1 MASQPFPVPQR
12 PYVATTVTLAAASP
26 TRYQLWALVNAS
38 RPNTPMSAREVNV
51 QISSSGGAKVYFGDG
66 AVTEADYGFVLSAA
80 DGLARRWASDQ
91 GNCGWGNVYVTT
103 DTPGATVSVEVL
115 GC

>member
-38 RPNTPMSAREVNV
+38 RPNTPMSAREVTV
-51 QISSSGGAKVYFGDG
+51 QISSSQGAKVYFGDG
-66 AVTEADYGFVLSAA
+66 GVTENDYGTILSAS
-80 DGLARRWASDQ
+80 DGLSKHWGSDQ
-91 GNCGWGNVYVTT
+91 GNVIWGSIFVTT
-103 DTPGATVSVEVL
+103 DTAGATIAVEIL